1 MVNIKVKEMTLQR
14 DEKNQSKE
22 HPYSCNIGKYVQII
36 NSEDWKGM

>member
-1 MVNIKVKEMTLQR
+1 LQR

-22 HPYSCNIGKYVQII
+22 QPYSCNIGKYVQII